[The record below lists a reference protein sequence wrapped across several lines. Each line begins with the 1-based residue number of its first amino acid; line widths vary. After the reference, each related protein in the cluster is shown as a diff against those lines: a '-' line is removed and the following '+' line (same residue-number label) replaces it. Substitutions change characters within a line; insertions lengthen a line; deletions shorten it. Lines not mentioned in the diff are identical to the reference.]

1 MHFCFCCPISLDSSL
16 AQWSRLFLKFNPN
29 SFRQEGLIICL
40 GTRATTAN
48 FGRQD
53 CHNSGHITSVP
64 QLPPPCSILQNP
76 GKTEVLSVL
85 PLMAALGTSENL
97 SAIYLLQSISVVIT
111 YVPTLEVLE
120 GYWFKTLCMGLC
132 KIKKSTCGN
141 FRNWLALL
149 CLAKP
154 TGEDSP
160 YVCLETGRVVCGR
173 EGRQTRPFPT
183 DTYFD
188 KPKVANWF

>member
-53 CHNSGHITSVP
+53 CNNSGHITSVP

-132 KIKKSTCGN
+132 KIKN
-141 FRNWLALL
+141 QLVAI
-149 CLAKP
+149 
-154 TGEDSP
+154 
-160 YVCLETGRVVCGR
+160 LETDRLYCAWQSRQEKILRMSVSRLGELFVVAR
-173 EGRQTRPFPT
+173 EGKHAHFLRIRISTNQR
-183 DTYFD
+183 
-188 KPKVANWF
+188 